1 MSTETSG
8 VFKQL
13 VSWVML
19 FIALLLVVSLTKG
32 IFEIL
37 SVYDRVAEAENEVAE
52 LEAQKRSLERQVT
65 ERTTE
70 GYVERQIRN
79 KLHLSRPG
87 EQVVVLPESSPLQ
100 TNEKSVNVDQE
111 VPVWQQWMELFL

>member
-37 SVYDRVAEAENEVAE
+37 SVYDRVAEAENEVVK

-87 EQVVVLPESSPLQ
+87 EQVVVLSENSSLQ
-100 TNEKSVNVDQE
+100 SSAQSVITDQE
-111 VPVWQQWMELFL
+111 VPIWRQWVELFW

>member
-52 LEAQKRSLERQVT
+52 LEAKKRSLERQVA

-87 EQVVVLPESSPLQ
+87 EQVVVLSENSPLQ
-100 TNEKSVNVDQE
+100 TNGQSVRVDRE